1 MQDGTHEDISADGA
15 QSSAG
20 ELPEEGEAA
29 VQRLMALGFPR
40 AGAVEAY
47 LACDQDEMLAAN
59 FLMDH
64 Q

>member
-1 MQDGTHEDISADGA
+1 MSAEGVQA
-15 QSSAG
+15 AAG
-20 ELPEEGEAA
+20 ELSEEGEAA
-29 VQRLMALGFPR
+29 VQRLMALGFAR

-64 Q
+64 A